1 MPGSPVAEDIE
12 ITIEDI
18 GGGGGQQPPAGD
30 DGGDDEN
37 GQGRRPS
44 SPARRYYTA
53 VTLGIVSILMF
64 FLALTVAYLARRTSG
79 SSWVPLHLPPV
90 LWANT
95 SLLLASSW
103 SMQSARRHLAR
114 SNLPRF
120 RHLWQFTTVLGC
132 LFLVGQVVAWRQL
145 VAQGVYVASN
155 AASGFF
161 YIFTAAHGLHLLGG
175 ICALFYVL
183 TRNFDPGRISRA
195 AAAQVTSYYWHFL
208 DGLWIFLLALLYLG
222 R

>member
-1 MPGSPVAEDIE
+1 MPGAPVAEDIE

-18 GGGGGQQPPAGD
+18 GGGRGQEPPASD
-30 DGGDDEN
+30 DGGDDEHS
-37 GQGRRPS
+37 QGRRPS
-44 SPARRYYTA
+44 SSARRYYTA
-53 VTLGIVSILMF
+53 ISLGIVSIFMLFM
-64 FLALTVAYLARRTSG
+64 ALTVAYLALRTSG
-79 SSWVPLHLPPV
+79 GSWVPLRLPPV

-95 SLLLASSW
+95 LVLLASSW
-103 SMQSARRHLAR
+103 SLESARRHLAR

-132 LFLVGQVVAWRQL
+132 LFLTGQVLAWRQL

-155 AASGFF
+155 VASDFF
-161 YIFTAAHGLHLLGG
+161 YVFTAAHGLHVVGG
-175 ICALFYVL
+175 ICALFYIL
-183 TRNFDPGRISRA
+183 IRDFDSGRISRA

-208 DGLWIFLLALLYLG
+208 DGLWVSLMGLLYLG